1 MMIGKSNFKTEIT
14 DGEVL
19 NLLFQMFLDTGI
31 VYARIVDLSLGGLVK
46 VQRNSNQP
54 WGKRSLVGFA

>member
-1 MMIGKSNFKTEIT
+1 MIGKSNFKTEIT